1 MLNGT
6 RTTCSYTETTRVV
19 TEIGYGIND
28 DKGREVGIR
37 AVAFEATFTEN
48 PAEDG
53 DIRWTMVPGHYF
65 AAYVRTL
72 RGGEKFGAVQ
82 SNNYFATAAERD
94 AYIAKRIADGRKQ
107 AIKKF
112 A

>member
-6 RTTCSYTETTRVV
+6 RTTCSFTETTRVL

-28 DKGREVGIR
+28 DKGREVGIF

-48 PAEDG
+48 PSKEG
-53 DIRWTMVPGHYF
+53 YNRWMVPGHYF
-65 AAYVRTL
+65 VAHVRTT
-72 RGGEKFGAVQ
+72 RGGQSFGALQ
-82 SNNYFATAAERD
+82 FDNYFATAAERD

-107 AIKKF
+107 ATKKF